1 MSSTP
6 EMISTCDP
14 FLDAA
19 IGMAFVTVDGRFL
32 RVNPALCDLLGRDG
46 DTLLASTWSELT
58 HPDDLQASGDQIPAM
73 LSGQRPRIDFRVG
86 AVDGQIR
93 VLLVRTYRSESQPAN
108 PAIAMDEEVLRRLR
122 ADPRTSA
129 TPVVVLSADATSG
142 QVQRLRANGATD
154 YLTKPFD
161 IAGLLAVIDS
171 TGLAEQ
177 PTDVPEMPPAS
188 LIPPGTTR

>member
-1 MSSTP
+1 MISTP
-6 EMISTCDP
+6 EVISTCDP
-14 FLDAA
+14 FQDAA
-19 IGMAFVTVDGRFL
+19 IGMAFVTLDGRFL

-58 HPDDLQASGDQIPAM
+58 HPDDLQASGDQMTAM

-108 PAIAMDEEVLRRLR
+108 QAIAMDEEVLRRRR

-129 TPVVVLSADATSG
+129 TLVAVLSTDATSG

-154 YLTKPFD
+154 DLTKPFD

-171 TGLAEQ
+171 TGSAEQ

-188 LIPPGTTR
+188 LISPGRTR